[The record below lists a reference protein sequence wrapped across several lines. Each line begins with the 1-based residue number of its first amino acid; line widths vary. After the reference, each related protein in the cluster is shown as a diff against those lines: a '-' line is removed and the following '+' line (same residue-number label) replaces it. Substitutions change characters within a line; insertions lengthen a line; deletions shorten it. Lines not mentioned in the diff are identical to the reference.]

1 MNQPNRRPRIVSG
14 ILHGIWTN
22 VLPVTLLLAACGM
35 AAGAGGADSWTAA
48 ELAML
53 QSLHIGQL
61 PAAPGDPSNAV
72 ERLPAAANLGKR
84 LFFDARLSGNQ
95 KVSCAS
101 CHDPAKQFQDG
112 RALAQGMGTGT
123 RRAMPL
129 ADSGR
134 GPWLFWDGRKDS
146 LWSQA
151 LGPLEDPNEHGG
163 NRLAYARVLGQHYG
177 AEYEA
182 LFASMPSLDGLPFD
196 AGPNGTPAQRAAWE
210 NVSEAQRLAVSRV
223 FANMGKAIAAY
234 ERTLTHGPSRLD
246 AYTAATLRAD
256 PAAAQMLNPSEK
268 RGLRLFIGKGD
279 CVSCHNGALL
289 TDHHFHNTGVAPRD
303 LRRPDLGR
311 SAAIARV
318 LADEFNCL
326 GKFSDA
332 RPADCQELQFIAAD
346 DPKMAG
352 AFKTPSLRNVALRP
366 PYMHAGQVAT
376 LGDAVR
382 HYAGAPKA
390 AVGQTE
396 RKPVPFSEQEMADLV
411 SFLGTLSGPVTGAAN

>member
-1 MNQPNRRPRIVSG
+1 MNPPDRRSG
-14 ILHGIWTN
+14 ILPGFFRD
-22 VLPVTLLLAACGM
+22 VLPVILLLVACGVC
-35 AAGAGGADSWTAA
+35 AAGVGADSWSAA
-48 ELAML
+48 ELAIL

-61 PAAPGDPSNAV
+61 PAAPSDPSNAV
-72 ERLPAAANLGKR
+72 ERSQAAASLGKR

-112 RALAQGMGTGT
+112 RALAQGMGPGT

-151 LGPLEDPNEHGG
+151 LGPLEDANEHGG
-163 NRLAYARVLGQHYG
+163 NRLAYARVLDRHYR

-182 LFASMPSLDGLPFD
+182 VFAPMSSLGGLPSD

-210 NVSEAQRLAVSRV
+210 SLGEADRLAVSRV
-223 FANMGKAIAAY
+223 FANLGKAIAAY

-246 AYTAATLRAD
+246 AYTAATLRSD
-256 PAAAQMLNPSEK
+256 PAAAQMLDASEK

-279 CVSCHNGALL
+279 CVSCHNGPLL

-303 LRRPDLGR
+303 PRQSDLGR
-311 SAAIARV
+311 SGAIAKV

-332 RPADCQELQFIAAD
+332 RPADCQELQFIAVR

-382 HYAGAPKA
+382 HYASAPKA

-411 SFLGTLSGPVTGAAN
+411 SFLGTLSGPITGAAH

>member
-1 MNQPNRRPRIVSG
+1 MTYRNRLWGALFGVMLISCEVGAADQWSG
-14 ILHGIWTN
+14 
-22 VLPVTLLLAACGM
+22 
-35 AAGAGGADSWTAA
+35 A
-48 ELAML
+48 ELAALKSM
-53 QSLHIGQL
+53 HIGQL
-61 PAAPGDPSNAV
+61 APAPADKSNRFEQV
-72 ERLPAAANLGKR
+72 PAAAALGKR

-101 CHDPAKQFQDG
+101 CHDPARQFQDG
-112 RALAQGMGTGT
+112 RALAQGMGAGA

-151 LGPLEDPNEHGG
+151 LGPLEDVSEHGG
-163 NRLAYARVLGQHYG
+163 NRLAYARAMQQHYR

-182 LFASMPSLDGLPFD
+182 LFGAMPAFDGVPADAS
-196 AGPNGTPAQRAAWE
+196 PNGTPAERAAWAGLG
-210 NVSEAQRLAVSRV
+210 EARQMAVSRV

-234 ERTLTHGPSRLD
+234 ERTLAHGPSRLD

-256 PAAAQMLNPSEK
+256 PGAAHMLSQSEK
-268 RGLRLFIGKGD
+268 RGLRLFVGKGD
-279 CVSCHNGALL
+279 CISCHNGALL
-289 TDHHFHNTGVAPRD
+289 TDQHFHNTGVAPRD
-303 LRRPDLGR
+303 PRQPDRGR
-311 SAAIARV
+311 AGAFARL

-332 RPADCQELQFIAAD
+332 RPSDCRELQFLAD
-346 DPKMAG
+346 KDPKMAG

-366 PYMHAGQVAT
+366 PYMHAGQLGT
-376 LGDAVR
+376 LGDVVR
-382 HYAGAPKA
+382 HYALAPAA

-396 RKPVPFSEQEMADLV
+396 RRPVPFTEQEMADLV
-411 SFLGTLSGPVTGAAN
+411 NFLGTLSGPISGAP